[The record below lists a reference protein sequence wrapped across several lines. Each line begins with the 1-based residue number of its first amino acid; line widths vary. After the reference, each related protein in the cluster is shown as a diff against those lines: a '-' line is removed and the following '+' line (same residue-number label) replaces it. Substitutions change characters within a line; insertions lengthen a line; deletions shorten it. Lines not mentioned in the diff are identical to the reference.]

1 VHRPDAGPAEP
12 AATAAAGD
20 PAEPAAT
27 GPAERAAT
35 AAAGDPAD
43 PGAAARPSAGPGSSR
58 TRRTAFGLS
67 PADRLRRRGLVRMK
81 LSATALLLL
90 AAVVYVIAR
99 RAGGHGWVGFVE
111 AAAEA
116 GMVGGL
122 ADWFAVTALFRHPLA
137 IPIPHTA
144 IIPTRKDALGRTLSD
159 FVGTNFLSEQV
170 IRERLR
176 NAGVPARVGRWLA
189 DPEHAARVTAELA
202 RALRGAVDVLRDE
215 DVRAVLEPVVLR
227 RLGQLPVGPTLGRLL
242 AQVVE
247 DRAHH
252 RLVDLVAAA
261 VDDWL
266 RANREQVID
275 LVARQAPPWSP
286 EFVDR
291 AVATRIYAELARVSA
306 EVRAEPEH
314 AIRQALDRMLARFAD
329 DLRHDQATIERASGV
344 LEGLLAQ
351 PELRRAFGDV
361 ISAGRRLLLEMVDD
375 PDSELRSRMTA
386 GLAELGHRLDTDDA
400 LRTRVDG
407 IQAEA
412 AGYVVTH
419 YRDELTRTITDTV
432 ERWDG
437 VETARKVELAVGRDL
452 QFIRIN
458 GTVVGA
464 LAGVVIHAVGVLVS

>member
-1 VHRPDAGPAEP
+1 MSTP
-12 AATAAAGD
+12 
-20 PAEPAAT
+20 
-27 GPAERAAT
+27 
-35 AAAGDPAD
+35 
-43 PGAAARPSAGPGSSR
+43 
-58 TRRTAFGLS
+58 TRRRKPPGVLS
-67 PADRLRRRGLVRMK
+67 PADRVRRRGLVRMK
-81 LSATALLLL
+81 VGASALLLL
-90 AAVVYVIAR
+90 AAVVYVLAR
-99 RAGGHGWVGFVE
+99 RAGGHGWVGYVQ

-137 IPIPHTA
+137 LPIPHTA
-144 IIPTRKDALGRTLSD
+144 IIPTRKDALGRNLSD

-170 IRERLR
+170 VRERLR
-176 NAGVPARVGRWLA
+176 NAEVPRRLGSWLA
-189 DPEHAARVTAELA
+189 EPEHAARVTSELA

-215 DVRAVLEPVVLR
+215 DLRAVLEPVVLR
-227 RLGQLPVGPTLGRLL
+227 RLAALPVGPTLGRLL
-242 AQVVE
+242 AKVVA
-247 DRAHH
+247 DKAHH

-266 RANREQVID
+266 LANREQVID
-275 LVARQAPPWSP
+275 LVARQAPAWSP

-291 AVATRIYAELARVSA
+291 AVATRVYGELTRVSA
-306 EVRAEPEH
+306 EVRAQPEH
-314 AIRQALDRMLARFAD
+314 AIRQALDRLLARFAD
-329 DLRHDQATIERASGV
+329 DLSNDPTTIERASGV
-344 LEGLLAQ
+344 LESLLAQ
-351 PELRRAFGDV
+351 PEVRRAFGDV

-375 PDSELRSRMTA
+375 PDGELRTRLSGA
-386 GLAELGHRLDTDDA
+386 LADLGRRLDTDEV
-400 LRTRVDG
+400 LRARVDA
-407 IQAEA
+407 IVADA

-464 LAGVVIHAVGVLVS
+464 LAGVIIHAVGNLVA

>member
-1 VHRPDAGPAEP
+1 
-12 AATAAAGD
+12 
-20 PAEPAAT
+20 
-27 GPAERAAT
+27 
-35 AAAGDPAD
+35 
-43 PGAAARPSAGPGSSR
+43 
-58 TRRTAFGLS
+58 
-67 PADRLRRRGLVRMK
+67 MK
-81 LSATALLLL
+81 SSATALLLV
-90 AAVVYVIAR
+90 AAVVYVVAR
-99 RAGGHGWVGFVE
+99 RAEASGAGGWAGFLR

-122 ADWFAVTALFRHPLA
+122 ADWFAVTALFRRPLGL
-137 IPIPHTA
+137 PIPHTA
-144 IIPTRKDALGRTLSD
+144 IIPTRKDALGRNLSD

-170 IRERLR
+170 IRERLA
-176 NAGVPARVGRWLA
+176 NADVPRRLGGWLA
-189 DPEHAARVTAELA
+189 EPAHAERVTAELA

-227 RLGQLPVGPTLGRLL
+227 RLAALPVGPTLGRLL

-252 RLVDLVAAA
+252 RLVDLVVAAL
-261 VDDWL
+261 DDWVT
-266 RANREQVID
+266 ANREQLVD

-291 AVATRIYAELARVSA
+291 AVAGRIYAELARVSA
-306 EVRAEPEH
+306 EVRADPEH
-314 AIRQALDRMLARFAD
+314 PVRQTLDRLLARFAD
-329 DLRHDQATIERASGV
+329 DLRHDPATIERAAGV
-344 LEGLLAQ
+344 LTGLLDQ
-351 PELRRAFGDV
+351 PEVRRAFGDV
-361 ISAGRRLLLEMVDD
+361 VSAGRRLLLEMVDD
-375 PDSELRSRMTA
+375 PDGELRTRLSGA
-386 GLAELGHRLDTDDA
+386 LADLGRRLDGDDA
-400 LRTRVDG
+400 LRARVDG
-407 IQAEA
+407 WVADA

-464 LAGVVIHAVGVLVS
+464 LAGIAIHVVDVLVT

>member
-1 VHRPDAGPAEP
+1 MKV
-12 AATAAAGD
+12 
-20 PAEPAAT
+20 
-27 GPAERAAT
+27 
-35 AAAGDPAD
+35 
-43 PGAAARPSAGPGSSR
+43 GAS
-58 TRRTAFGLS
+58 
-67 PADRLRRRGLVRMK
+67 
-81 LSATALLLL
+81 ALLLL
-90 AAVVYVIAR
+90 AAVVYVLAR
-99 RAGGHGWVGFVE
+99 RAGGHGWVGYVQ

-137 IPIPHTA
+137 LPIPHTA
-144 IIPTRKDALGRTLSD
+144 IIPTRKDALGRNLSD

-170 IRERLR
+170 VRERLR
-176 NAGVPARVGRWLA
+176 NAEVPRRLGSWLA
-189 DPEHAARVTAELA
+189 EPEHAARVTAELA

-215 DVRAVLEPVVLR
+215 DLRAVLEPVVLR
-227 RLGQLPVGPTLGRLL
+227 RLAALPVGPTLGRLL
-242 AQVVE
+242 AKVVA
-247 DRAHH
+247 DKAHH

-266 RANREQVID
+266 LANREQVID
-275 LVARQAPPWSP
+275 LVARQAPAWSP

-291 AVATRIYAELARVSA
+291 AVATRVYGELTRVSA
-306 EVRAEPEH
+306 EVRAQPEH
-314 AIRQALDRMLARFAD
+314 AIRQALDRLLARFAD
-329 DLRHDQATIERASGV
+329 DLSNDPATIERASGV
-344 LEGLLAQ
+344 LESLLAQ
-351 PELRRAFGDV
+351 PEVRRAFGDV

-375 PDSELRSRMTA
+375 PDGELRIRLSGA
-386 GLAELGHRLDTDDA
+386 LADLGRRLDTDEV
-400 LRTRVDG
+400 LRARVDA
-407 IQAEA
+407 IVADA

-464 LAGVVIHAVGVLVS
+464 LAGVIIHAVGNLVA